1 LVARSRDPSPEGLR
15 HIESLVIL
23 PSADLGAIAVRH
35 ARRAPRTLRAVLRI
49 MGATNGEG
57 SELLSYLLFE
67 SGYTRELIALGYAD
81 AMARRDEVA
90 AFLDSAVRAGPG
102 AGDCESSL
110 RRA

>member
-1 LVARSRDPSPEGLR
+1 M
-15 HIESLVIL
+15 IL

-90 AFLDSAVRAGPG
+90 AFLESAVRVGPG
-102 AGDCESSL
+102 AGACESSL